1 MRYWRLLSLGC
12 VGLSVC
18 LWSLLPE
25 RDHEVTTEM
34 VTGSARTVT
43 ETPHQIEAQSV
54 AVMPAE
60 FEHCG
65 VITRAHKHQL
75 DDWILLLQKEQ
86 LEQHWAQQ
94 THRLPPCLQDIA
106 HDYMAYKQALTQVD
120 TNLSMHER
128 FEALQTLQGQYFSTE
143 VIAAWFESENR
154 WHAQTLARW
163 QILSDKT
170 LSEQT
175 RAELIDAHISQLP
188 QTERQTIEATQT
200 LITLKHSWH
209 NMDYNQLSAE
219 YGDEAA
225 TRLMQTRKEQ
235 LQWRERVAQFKQR
248 RAEILASQ
256 IGGAQQSALT
266 ALRASMFTDTEQK
279 RLAVVLAY
287 PQ

>member
-1 MRYWRLLSLGC
+1 MRYWRLLSLSC

-18 LWSLLPE
+18 LWTLLLE
-25 RDHEVTTEM
+25 RDPEVTTEI
-34 VTGSARTVT
+34 VTGSARVVT
-43 ETPHQIEAQSV
+43 ETPHQIKAQFE

-60 FEHCG
+60 PEHCS

-75 DDWILLLQKEQ
+75 DDWVLLLQNEQ

-94 THRLPPCLQDIA
+94 THRLPPCLRDIA

-120 TNLSMHER
+120 TNLTMHER
-128 FEALQTLQGQYFSTE
+128 FEALQTLQGLYFSAE
-143 VIAAWFESENR
+143 VIAAWFEGENR

-175 RAELIDAHISQLP
+175 RTELIDAHISQLP

-209 NMDYNQLSAE
+209 NMDYNQLSAR
-219 YGDEAA
+219 YGDAA
-225 TRLMQTRKEQ
+225 AQRLMQVRHNQSSWTQ
-235 LQWRERVAQFKQR
+235 RVSEYKQR
-248 RAEILASQ
+248 RSELLEKGASDE
-256 IGGAQQSALT
+256 ALT
-266 ALRASMFTDTEQK
+266 SLTRDLFTQNERK
-279 RLAVVLAY
+279 RLSVILSQAH
-287 PQ
+287 